1 MRCEIHQEKEAVG
14 FCAECGRGVCA
25 ECAVELNGTQ
35 YCQECKNKIM
45 STPKDEYIVC
55 ESCGGQY
62 KLEEGESLEDF
73 DACECGGKLKSA
85 GIIEETKGKSNLHE
99 IADKLDPETVQKAK
113 DMSKGFLENFKDYL
127 NLKAIGISTLILLI
141 LSIVYGILT
150 RDTSW
155 AIDLTIYL
163 TKGLQLVFLLALLGG
178 TFTGYIVAKN
188 NKGGKNLQMGIL
200 NGIINGFICATIC
213 AITISFMYG
222 SLYFENLLSNLQ
234 LTLWLF
240 YYFVWSWTY
249 VLITIIA
256 GAIGGFV
263 GVFIQMKRSK

>member
-1 MRCEIHQEKEAVG
+1 MHKDKEAVG
-14 FCAECGRGVCA
+14 FCAECGRGVCG

-35 YCQECKNKIM
+35 YCQECKNKLE
-45 STPKDEYIVC
+45 SKPKDEYIVC

-62 KLEEGESLEDF
+62 KLDEGESLEDF

-85 GIIEETKGKSNLHE
+85 GIIEETKGTSNLHE

-113 DMSKGFLENFKDYL
+113 DKSKGFLENFNNYI
-127 NLKAIGISTLILLI
+127 NWKAIGISTLILLI

-150 RDTSW
+150 RDNSG
-155 AIDLTIYL
+155 AIDLTINL

-178 TFTGYIVAKN
+178 TLTGYIVSKN
-188 NKGGKNLQMGIL
+188 NKSGKKLQMGIL
-200 NGIINGFICATIC
+200 NGIITGFISATIC

-222 SLYFENLLSNLQ
+222 NLNFPNILNNLEV
-234 LTLWLF
+234 TLKLF

-249 VLITIIA
+249 LLITIIA
-256 GAIGGFV
+256 GAIGGFA
-263 GVFIQMKRSK
+263 GVYIQMKSFK